1 MKDVF
6 KSGDKKY
13 HIKVVTEKDL
23 ASFGSGNVHP
33 VCSTFAIAREME
45 WSSRL
50 FVLEMLDEDEEG
62 IGTKLELSHESPALV
77 NERLDIK
84 AVVHSLDQHE
94 IICDISVKVGNRLI
108 AKGITAQ
115 KVLKKSKI
123 ESLINNIHNNG

>member
-1 MKDVF
+1 
-6 KSGDKKY
+6 
-13 HIKVVTEKDL
+13 
-23 ASFGSGNVHP
+23 
-33 VCSTFAIAREME
+33 ME

-77 NERLDIK
+77 NERLDIE

-108 AKGITAQ
+108 AKGITGQ

>member
-23 ASFGSGNVHP
+23 ASFGSDNVHP

-45 WSSRL
+45 WASRL
-50 FVLEMLDEDEEG
+50 FVLELLDEDEEG
-62 IGTKLELSHESPALV
+62 IGTKLEISHKSPALA
-77 NERLDIK
+77 NEKLNIE
-84 AVVHSLDQHE
+84 AVIHSIDQHE
-94 IICDISVKVGNRLI
+94 IICDISVNVGSRLI
-108 AKGITAQ
+108 ATGMTVQ

-123 ESLINNIHNNG
+123 ESLITNIQNNG

>member
-77 NERLDIK
+77 NERLDIE

-123 ESLINNIHNNG
+123 ESLIYNIHNNG